1 MKLSYEVK
9 VNIYVMRKP
18 GVTWLQIYDQ
28 VDVKVTYSVK
38 SYLPGYAEVYVRP
51 EVVNLESVNFDS
63 LTDKFIQENHGAFSS
78 YDDLYKAAEKFSL
91 EQLSSVI
98 SNTNLSANSFMSD
111 KEGFLLTITQNKEG
125 KWVIDKNDYDYD
137 ELVNTFT
144 GCGLTY

>member
-63 LTDKFIQENHGAFSS
+63 LI
-78 YDDLYKAAEKFSL
+78 SL
-91 EQLSSVI
+91 SKKTTELFLVTTTCI
-98 SNTNLSANSFMSD
+98 KRLKNSLLNNFQVS
-111 KEGFLLTITQNKEG
+111 FLILICLQI
-125 KWVIDKNDYDYD
+125 V
-137 ELVNTFT
+137 L
-144 GCGLTY
+144 